1 MAEIEINEV
10 LKERRKKMGLTQ
22 GQVAERIYVS
32 QKSISNWENG
42 KNYPDIESLIRLAH
56 LYELSLDQLL
66 LEGSPLVEDIKIQ
79 AEQKT
84 MKRMALPSLIVNL
97 CIIVLLVSQKWWGE
111 LSLQA
116 TIILI
121 ISMCGNFVP
130 LYYFKRRTILLENK
144 LGVKPNKVSA
154 IWYIAAVAVFGA
166 VVILM
171 LPLLF

>member
-1 MAEIEINEV
+1 MAEIEISEV

-66 LEGSPLVEDIKIQ
+66 LEGSSLVEDIKIQ

-130 LYYFKRRTILLENK
+130 LYYFERRRILLEK
-144 LGVKPNKVSA
+144 ELDSKPKHSHAVLLIVVVVLFAAAA
-154 IWYIAAVAVFGA
+154 IL
-166 VVILM
+166 VI
-171 LPLLF
+171 PQFF